1 MRTFCHPF
9 TATPGINVD
18 MTGKSPVEFFR
29 LFFTPEV
36 IELIFNET
44 TRYAEQQLAASKDY
58 LDTHPHARGHDWL
71 KRPMKKEEVEILLAL
86 LITMGVIGYPT
97 IRYT

>member
-1 MRTFCHPF
+1 M
-9 TATPGINVD
+9 D

-58 LDTHPHARGHDWL
+58 LARGHDRI
-71 KRPMKKEEVEILLAL
+71 KRQMRKEEVEVLLAL